1 MTDIAIKPLERTQV
15 PPSRVGEVK
24 PPLSLADLSG
34 EAGLAFAT
42 AQFAGARFDDVVKAK
57 AANEHAAFQ
66 GIAAAEMEAFDTFVV
81 SKPGASFEE
90 LEAERNKMVA
100 RIETAGKKA
109 TTKLAQ
115 QNNKNWMLRNKP
127 NINAQTQTSMEAIRT
142 QQALAAFNLHRK
154 KLITNFKD
162 NELID
167 LYASQVES
175 GLMTK
180 EFAAAQLAVDL
191 DVLDAAQAKVA
202 VGNASQIGFDLWQE
216 TGNLKDGL
224 DAIEAIKGLTGA
236 QKQNAESELKTRVG
250 LREADDKVKAQ
261 EAETESVEQVSERLN
276 KRQLDGIETFIN
288 GLPLTETQKTE
299 QILRATNF
307 SKAVNATKENIVTS
321 DETNIAID
329 RNLNRIRNGELTYD
343 EGLDV
348 YRKLATNVNAKEGEQ
363 NLDDIRSAA
372 DDAVDPVL
380 KRPVVIDGHASV
392 DRIRAVRVSFVRAD
406 DKLDDKERAVL
417 IAEIEREVLADKTE
431 LDQWARENVDK
442 PNFTQEF
449 QKQVNAINRPKVE
462 EATLGFLSRSLRLSE
477 KTFLLG
483 RGAKVLGTSEEAA
496 LARKRMKVFKEQAPD
511 LAKTLTKQEEASIL
525 ERFRRGAT
533 VQDIIDLAR

>member
-276 KRQLDGIETFIN
+276 KRQLDGIET
-288 GLPLTETQKTE
+288 
-299 QILRATNF
+299 
-307 SKAVNATKENIVTS
+307 
-321 DETNIAID
+321 
-329 RNLNRIRNGELTYD
+329 
-343 EGLDV
+343 
-348 YRKLATNVNAKEGEQ
+348 
-363 NLDDIRSAA
+363 
-372 DDAVDPVL
+372 
-380 KRPVVIDGHASV
+380 
-392 DRIRAVRVSFVRAD
+392 
-406 DKLDDKERAVL
+406 
-417 IAEIEREVLADKTE
+417 
-431 LDQWARENVDK
+431 
-442 PNFTQEF
+442 
-449 QKQVNAINRPKVE
+449 
-462 EATLGFLSRSLRLSE
+462 
-477 KTFLLG
+477 
-483 RGAKVLGTSEEAA
+483 
-496 LARKRMKVFKEQAPD
+496 
-511 LAKTLTKQEEASIL
+511 
-525 ERFRRGAT
+525 
-533 VQDIIDLAR
+533 